1 MRSYTQWVVVCWSQ
15 TYCYN
20 WTIIEEKVDI
30 GTAPAIRYF
39 FFFFRVVV
47 VVGVFFFKTK
57 KKPSRL
63 GCLVRAP
70 LAFIRERSC
79 QRTGMRSEITR
90 NFFSFLLLLL
100 LLRLFSR
107 LELFR
112 NSVKPQCV
120 SLLHLFSS
128 ELVKILKHKS
138 SWGGVGRVIVL
149 EAKWLS
155 TASNGYFYFDSYS
168 RGGKLELGAI
178 GSLVS
183 FESNVNSSNRRL
195 VGALFNPKTG
205 WTRHRSAKLCATVG
219 CREKL

>member
-39 FFFFRVVV
+39 FFFFELLLLLGFSFSRQK
-47 VVGVFFFKTK
+47 KTRT
-57 KKPSRL
+57 SRL
-63 GCLVRAP
+63 SRP
-70 LAFIRERSC
+70 RSS
-79 QRTGMRSEITR
+79 RFHPWTLLPTNGNEKW
-90 NFFSFLLLLL
+90 NNEEFFFSFLLLLL

-149 EAKWLS
+149 DAKWLS

-168 RGGKLELGAI
+168 RGGNLSWGQI

-205 WTRHRSAKLCATVG
+205 WTRHRSTKLCATVG